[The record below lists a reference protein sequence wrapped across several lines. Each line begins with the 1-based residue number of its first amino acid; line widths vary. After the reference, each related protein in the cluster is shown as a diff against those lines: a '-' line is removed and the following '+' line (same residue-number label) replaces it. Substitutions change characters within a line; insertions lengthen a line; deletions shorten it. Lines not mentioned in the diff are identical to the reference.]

1 MCLPIGRKINVLC
14 VTVAFFL
21 LLVPSKIGQS
31 AASFGSQLLMT
42 VFKGI
47 APGRSRK
54 ALSSLD
60 ISTKTFADDLL
71 QLAFSLNQQV
81 CLFPQVFK
89 KQCDCS

>member
-1 MCLPIGRKINVLC
+1 MKCTQLKWH
-14 VTVAFFL
+14 FFL
-21 LLVPSKIGQS
+21 LVPLKIGQNDE
-31 AASFGSQLLMT
+31 SFGSKLLMM

-60 ISTKTFADDLL
+60 ISAKTFADDLL

-81 CLFPQVFK
+81 SFFSQCLRNDQIVLEL
-89 KQCDCS
+89 